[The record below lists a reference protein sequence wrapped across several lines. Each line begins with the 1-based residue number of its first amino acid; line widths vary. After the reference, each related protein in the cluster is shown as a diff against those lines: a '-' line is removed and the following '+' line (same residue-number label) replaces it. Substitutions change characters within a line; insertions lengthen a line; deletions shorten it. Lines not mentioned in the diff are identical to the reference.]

1 MAKGATSETARMV
14 RIQGWEQSVASEH
27 DSVARGRCHV
37 ILFIN
42 GSQSCDFGPTSAVR
56 NITPSES

>member
-27 DSVARGRCHV
+27 DSHTGD
-37 ILFIN
+37 IEI
-42 GSQSCDFGPTSAVR
+42 
-56 NITPSES
+56 SETFKVYLK